1 MSASESKPIQSSRS
15 AEFWL
20 GARDTVP
27 MIVGAA
33 PFGVIFGT
41 LAAPSGL
48 SSVGAIAMSLF
59 VFAGSSQFIALSLLA
74 NGTGLAVI
82 VLTTLVVNLRHAL
95 YSANLLPHV
104 ARLPNRWRVPLAFF
118 LTDETFAVVQHR
130 YAKNDLS
137 PFKHW
142 YHLGSSLAMYGNW
155 LLWTLVGVM
164 VGRAVA
170 GVGSL
175 GLEFAMAATFIGI
188 VVPLLRSRPMLAS
201 ALTAAAVALAAH
213 RLPYELGLILAAVA
227 GVAAGVWFEDP
238 QQQPGDREESADE
251 LA

>member
-1 MSASESKPIQSSRS
+1 M
-15 AEFWL
+15 
-20 GARDTVP
+20 
-27 MIVGAA
+27 MVGAA

-48 SSVGAIAMSLF
+48 SSMGAIAMSLF
-59 VFAGSSQFIALSLLA
+59 VFAGSAQFIALGLLA

-82 VLTTLVVNLRHAL
+82 ILTTLVVNLRHAL

-104 ARLPNRWRVPLAFF
+104 VRLPQRWRVPLAFF

-130 YAKNDLS
+130 YTRNDSS

-142 YHLGSSLAMYGNW
+142 YQLGSSLAMYGNW
-155 LLWTLVGVM
+155 LLWTLVGVL

-188 VVPLLRSRPMLAS
+188 VVPLLRNRPMLAS
-201 ALTAAAVALAAH
+201 ALAAAAVALAA
-213 RLPYELGLILAAVA
+213 RGLPYKLGLMLAALA
-227 GVAAGVWFEDP
+227 GVAVGVWFEKS
-238 QQQPGDREESADE
+238 QQQPQTAVTGDREEDVDE
-251 LA
+251 PA

>member
-1 MSASESKPIQSSRS
+1 MSTPDSPNIRHKQPSRF
-15 AEFWL
+15 AEFWH
-20 GARDTVP
+20 GTRDTVP
-27 MIVGAA
+27 MMVGAA

-48 SSVGAIAMSLF
+48 SSAGAIAMSLF

-74 NGTGLAVI
+74 NGTGLVVI

-95 YSANLLPHV
+95 YSASLLPHV
-104 ARLPNRWRVPLAFF
+104 LRLPQRWRVPLAFF

-130 YAKNDLS
+130 YARNDLS

-155 LLWTLVGVM
+155 LIWTLVGVV

-175 GLEFAMAATFIGI
+175 GLEFAMAARR
-188 VVPLLRSRPMLAS
+188 LLGSSCRYS
-201 ALTAAAVALAAH
+201 
-213 RLPYELGLILAAVA
+213 EL
-227 GVAAGVWFEDP
+227 DP
-238 QQQPGDREESADE
+238 WWRRHWQQPPWRWRHVGCPTNLD
-251 LA
+251 

>member
-1 MSASESKPIQSSRS
+1 MLFRS
-15 AEFWL
+15 
-20 GARDTVP
+20 
-27 MIVGAA
+27 
-33 PFGVIFGT
+33 
-41 LAAPSGL
+41 
-48 SSVGAIAMSLF
+48 
-59 VFAGSSQFIALSLLA
+59 
-74 NGTGLAVI
+74 
-82 VLTTLVVNLRHAL
+82 
-95 YSANLLPHV
+95 
-104 ARLPNRWRVPLAFF
+104 
-118 LTDETFAVVQHR
+118 
-130 YAKNDLS
+130 
-137 PFKHW
+137 
-142 YHLGSSLAMYGNW
+142 
-155 LLWTLVGVM
+155 LWTLVGVM

-201 ALTAAAVALAAH
+201 ALAAAAVALAAH